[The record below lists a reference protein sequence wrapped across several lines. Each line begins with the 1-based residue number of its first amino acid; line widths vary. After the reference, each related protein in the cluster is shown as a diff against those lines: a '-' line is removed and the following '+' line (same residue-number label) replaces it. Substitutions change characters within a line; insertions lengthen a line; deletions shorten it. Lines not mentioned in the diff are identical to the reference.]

1 LFPNKTD
8 CLSWYISDASFV
20 IATYLSKLDIEGRD
34 RGKHAIYLEMIQ
46 TWVTYEV
53 VKVLYIYGL
62 NPERSEQLE
71 TVAPHIETYIK
82 YVIDTESNFASHAD
96 AKEIHEVLL
105 NKTQHAGTFAKCNF
119 SGMADIK
126 WKEEVKFMIP
136 LLVLTWLR
144 QLQQFFKRKQN
155 KLRSWS
161 SLGSYAPH
169 LKLQHGEKSDPL
181 AIVYMQKPGSIEQV
195 KVQQFTDIKPDES
208 YIKETSKRVVF
219 PSLEEWAML
228 ILKPPHETRLEQ
240 AKNANEE
247 TKDRWN
253 RCKIKIQDGYQ
264 FQMTQTDF
272 TKEKEDRTDEQTQKP
287 TLNYSNQSKEF
298 LHAAII
304 DGLICGQLNMKKLEK
319 KTKPTKDEATLI
331 TSMKNMVSAYIAL
344 ASNTYNETFHSLD
357 EIRKYV
363 VKKEKKNNDK

>member
-1 LFPNKTD
+1 MEKLPHLFPNKTD

-34 RGKHAIYLEMIQ
+34 RGKHATYLEMIQ

-62 NPERSEQLE
+62 NPEPSEKHE
-71 TVAPHIETYIK
+71 TVEPHIETYIK

-181 AIVYMQKPGSIEQV
+181 AIVYMQKPGSIERRFFMCKFDFRNCINV
-195 KVQQFTDIKPDES
+195 
-208 YIKETSKRVVF
+208 TSQDL
-219 PSLEEWAML
+219 S
-228 ILKPPHETRLEQ
+228 
-240 AKNANEE
+240 AKSG
-247 TKDRWN
+247 R
-253 RCKIKIQDGYQ
+253 
-264 FQMTQTDF
+264 
-272 TKEKEDRTDEQTQKP
+272 
-287 TLNYSNQSKEF
+287 
-298 LHAAII
+298 
-304 DGLICGQLNMKKLEK
+304 
-319 KTKPTKDEATLI
+319 
-331 TSMKNMVSAYIAL
+331 
-344 ASNTYNETFHSLD
+344 
-357 EIRKYV
+357 
-363 VKKEKKNNDK
+363 